1 MKNTPTLATLA
12 ADLDSG
18 RTSARKLVDD
28 CLAKIAD
35 SSGEG
40 QRAFIHV
47 DAEAAIEAAEAMD
60 RLREV
65 KAAPSPYA
73 GIPISIKDLFDIKG
87 QVTRAG
93 SRALEDSAPAEA
105 DATVVA
111 RLRRAGFVVIGRTNM
126 TEFAYSGI
134 GINPH
139 YGTPK
144 SAWQR
149 NVGHVPGGSSS
160 GAAVSVVDG
169 MAHGALGTDTGGS
182 CRIPAAYN
190 GIVGFKPTQR
200 RVPLDGGVPLSSTLD
215 SFGPLARTVA
225 CCAVLDAVL
234 ADETFVPLQPLPIKG
249 MRLAVPTTV
258 VLDELDDD
266 VARTF
271 ERALETLSRQG
282 ALIERIEVP
291 EFLDVGVMNTKGG
304 FSAAESYA
312 WHRYLIAGSG
322 DVYDPRVSVRI
333 LRGES
338 ISAADYIDLLNARK
352 SLIARAEKRIA
363 PYDALVL
370 PTTANTPPRIAD
382 LADDKAF
389 TKANL
394 LSLRNC
400 TLINMIDGC
409 AISLPAHREGEVPV
423 GLMLAA
429 AGGSDRRIFEW
440 PQEWRPRSVFDLAFT
455 IDAQGTTTPL
465 TLAIDQ
471 AVIAGWT
478 GRDPVAR
485 DKHIAELEAIG
496 IARPAS
502 TPIYYRVSARRLV
515 ITDSIEVCGGDSSGE
530 VEFVLIGW
538 QGRIFVG
545 VGSDHTDR
553 KVETY
558 SVTVSKQ
565 MCDKPMAPVL
575 WELEDVIGHWDRMI
589 LRSYALIDGARVLYQ
604 EGTLDAM
611 LPVADLIRARF
622 RRQGPARRLR
632 HVRRHFCRQGR
643 HQARQPVRI

>member
-1 MKNTPTLATLA
+1 MPNIPTLAALA
-12 ADLDSG
+12 EDLDSG
-18 RTSARKLVDD
+18 RTSARELVDE
-28 CLAKIAD
+28 CLARIAD
-35 SSGEG
+35 TSGEG
-40 QRAFIHV
+40 ARAFIHV

-65 KAAPSPYA
+65 RAAPSAYA

-93 SRALEDSAPAEA
+93 SRALDDSPPAEA
-105 DATVVA
+105 DAAVVA

-144 SAWQR
+144 GAWQR
-149 NVGHVPGGSSS
+149 SVGHVPGGSSS
-160 GAAVSVVDG
+160 GAAVSVADR

-200 RVPLDGGVPLSSTLD
+200 RVPLDGGVPLLFTLD
-215 SFGPLARTVA
+215 SFGPLARTVG

-234 ADETFVPLQPLPIKG
+234 ADEPVQPLQPRAIKG

-258 VLDELDDD
+258 VLDELDDA
-266 VARTF
+266 VAQTF

-282 ALIERIEVP
+282 ALIERIAVP
-291 EFLDVGVMNTKGG
+291 EFLDVAAMNAKGG
-304 FSAAESYA
+304 FAAAESYA
-312 WHRYLIAGSG
+312 WHRYLIASKG
-322 DVYDPRVSVRI
+322 DVYDPRVSMRI

-338 ISAADYIDLLNARK
+338 LSAADYVDLLGARK
-352 SLIARAEKRIA
+352 SLIARATVRLA
-363 PYDALVL
+363 PYDALIL

-429 AGGSDRRIFEW
+429 SGGSDRRIFELAAAI
-440 PQEWRPRSVFDLAFT
+440 ESV
-455 IDAQGTTTPL
+455 
-465 TLAIDQ
+465 
-471 AVIAGWT
+471 
-478 GRDPVAR
+478 
-485 DKHIAELEAIG
+485 
-496 IARPAS
+496 
-502 TPIYYRVSARRLV
+502 
-515 ITDSIEVCGGDSSGE
+515 
-530 VEFVLIGW
+530 
-538 QGRIFVG
+538 
-545 VGSDHTDR
+545 
-553 KVETY
+553 
-558 SVTVSKQ
+558 
-565 MCDKPMAPVL
+565 
-575 WELEDVIGHWDRMI
+575 
-589 LRSYALIDGARVLYQ
+589 
-604 EGTLDAM
+604 
-611 LPVADLIRARF
+611 
-622 RRQGPARRLR
+622 
-632 HVRRHFCRQGR
+632 VRG
-643 HQARQPVRI
+643 